1 LLGLAFQYEEAHR
14 HHQEDNGQE
23 DQEMIKRLGDDLRSG
38 RAEASLERLARQKEI
53 EAHRHEK
60 KKR

>member
-1 LLGLAFQYEEAHR
+1 
-14 HHQEDNGQE
+14 
-23 DQEMIKRLGDDLRSG
+23 MIKRLGDDLRSG